1 MQLFVLFLVM
11 PVVSV
16 IVEYKI
22 SHFFA
27 VIQFNRRLNC
37 ELILVAMYLY
47 FIQIYHRLGVSHAVS
62 RNEIIFAD
70 ERRPLKTPVYTVDH
84 NTGFWASDFKGYVTE
99 QEKQNTAMYNIVV
112 FHIGNNSLLECFSI
126 IFAAM
131 QCLGQFSSLYLMTSS
146 LKGYDQTRTK

>member
-37 ELILVAMYLY
+37 ELIFVAMYLY
-47 FIQIYHRLGVSHAVS
+47 FIQIYHRLGVPHAVS

-70 ERRPLKTPVYTVDH
+70 ELRPLKTPVYTVDH
-84 NTGFWASDFKGYVTE
+84 NTGFWTSDFKGYICNRARKTE
-99 QEKQNTAMYNIVV
+99 YCNV
-112 FHIGNNSLLECFSI
+112 
-126 IFAAM
+126 
-131 QCLGQFSSLYLMTSS
+131 
-146 LKGYDQTRTK
+146 